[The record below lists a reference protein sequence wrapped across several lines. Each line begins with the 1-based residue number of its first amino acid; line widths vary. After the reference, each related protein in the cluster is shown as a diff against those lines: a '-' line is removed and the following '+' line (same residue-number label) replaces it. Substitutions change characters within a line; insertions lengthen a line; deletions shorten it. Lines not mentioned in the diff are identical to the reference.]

1 MVSMKTIGLIGGMSW
16 ESSALYYAA
25 INRGIRDA
33 LGGIHS
39 ASITMHSFDFAE
51 IAALQKA
58 GDWDAL
64 GATLAEAAKRLEAAG
79 ADMLLVCTNTMHK
92 LAPEIEAATSIP
104 LLHIADPLG
113 SAIRKAG
120 FTRAGLLGTGF
131 TMEQDFLKDRLSHEH
146 GVTCLVPDDAGRA
159 EVHRVIY
166 EELVAGEVREESRAR
181 YCEIVDQLRADGAE
195 CIILGCTEIVMLLR
209 QEDSSLPLFDTT
221 ALHAAAAVEAALA

>member
-1 MVSMKTIGLIGGMSW
+1 MKTIGLIGGMSW

-25 INRGIRDA
+25 INRSIRDA

-39 ASITMHSFDFAE
+39 ANITMHSFDFAE
-51 IAALQKA
+51 IAALQTA

-64 GATLAEAAKRLEAAG
+64 GATLADAAKRLEAAG

-113 SAIRKAG
+113 SAIRDAG
-120 FTRAGLLGTGF
+120 FTRAGLLGTAF
-131 TMEQDFLKDRLSHEH
+131 TMEQDFLKNRLAQKH
-146 GVTCLVPDDAGRA
+146 GITCLVPDDGGRA

-181 YCEIVDQLRADGAE
+181 YGEIVDQLRAEGAE

-221 ALHAAAAVEAALA
+221 ALHASAAVKAALA